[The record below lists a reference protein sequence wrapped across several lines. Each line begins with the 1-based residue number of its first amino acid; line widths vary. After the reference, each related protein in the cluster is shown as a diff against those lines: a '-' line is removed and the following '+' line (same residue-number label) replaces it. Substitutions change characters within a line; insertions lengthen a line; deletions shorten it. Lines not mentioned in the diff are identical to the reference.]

1 MNTSEDLDKARTFS
15 EEAMERIR
23 KERLAPTPEIYD
35 LWYVVYAGTNPELNR
50 AVEILEQSGKK
61 ISQENCQELHDR
73 YLSNDREA
81 DRVRKTSDQ
90 IQNTIKTVTSVVSTV
105 KASTA
110 EYNTALETATGSLG
124 ENASPAE
131 LKKALGAVKDSTKNM
146 MAQNQRLEQEL
157 AKSSTAMAELQK
169 DLEIVRKEA
178 LTDSLTG
185 LSNRKA
191 FDNEIKRI
199 TKEAKEEKTTYCLLL
214 LDIDH
219 FKSFNDGH
227 GHQIGDLVLR
237 LVGKTLTD
245 GVKGRDVAAR
255 YGGEEFAII
264 LPETGLSGGFKVAD
278 SLRMSVAGKELVNRS
293 TGENLGK
300 ITLSAGVAEFD
311 PEESI
316 EELIKRADSALYNA
330 KENGRNQVVASHTH
344 EHKKSAQDGA
354 AG

>member
-1 MNTSEDLDKARTFS
+1 
-15 EEAMERIR
+15 MERIR
-23 KERLAPTPEIYD
+23 REDLAPTPEIYD

-61 ISQENCQELHDR
+61 ITQEHCQELHDR

-81 DRVRKTSDQ
+81 ERVRKTSDK
-90 IQNTIKTVTSVVSTV
+90 IQSTIKSVTSVVSTV

-110 EYNTALETATGSLG
+110 EYNTALEAATGSLD
-124 ENASPAE
+124 ENASAAD
-131 LKKALGAVKDSTKNM
+131 LKKALGAVKDSTNNM
-146 MAQNQRLEQEL
+146 MSQNQRLEQEL
-157 AKSSTAMAELQK
+157 LKSASAMADLQK

-185 LSNRKA
+185 LANRKA

-199 TKEAKEEKTTYCLLL
+199 TKQALEEEGAYCLLL

-264 LPETGLSGGFKVAD
+264 LPDTTLSGGFKVAD

-293 TGENLGK
+293 TGQNLGK
-300 ITLSAGVAEFD
+300 ITLSAGVAEFSKD
-311 PEESI
+311 ESV
-316 EELIKRADSALYNA
+316 EELIKRADSALYTA
-330 KENGRNQVVASHTH
+330 KESGRNQVVASTPPEPKKH
-344 EHKKSAQDGA
+344 EQNEA
-354 AG
+354 AKG